1 MSTLPGDCL
10 AQIFSYLDEDSKS
23 LYAFIRVNRL
33 WCVNAIKYLWKQ
45 PLRFALILKST
56 PDYTLRHR
64 TKTGKLTETF
74 IKCLIH
80 NEMVSGGDIQNK
92 RRRSPRVPL
101 VSPPLFNYIGFIR
114 RLDLDD
120 LGLAIAEWAE
130 YISSPK
136 YNRNSSLVK
145 VRNVVFSVLIQQ
157 RPARYKSI
165 KDFREDKSLIN
176 ELTVRIC
183 ELLINQIQKLDYLS
197 MKPSKT
203 FPASE
208 IFIIHL
214 MKDSWFNIITREYMS
229 IINYP
234 HANISLS
241 HLVEFEW
248 DESRTEAES
257 SSRFLIDLSLV
268 CTKIQ
273 TIRFDMNKSQTH
285 DLLISEALQLLIES
299 QTRLEEF
306 ELRNCGLFSYHIMHG
321 LKTRASTLKK
331 LTLRKVSPLSLEF
344 ISDIAYLYNLEE
356 LRYYEGDLLSKDAW
370 PLSFTHF
377 PKLIYYE
384 IDDLFPTS
392 ITVNPDA
399 VISDSCPMLQ
409 TFIYNQKRYYKA
421 ESTALIMRSVG
432 FHCQF
437 LRHFECN
444 AEICSIDL
452 LKLVF
457 LSSPNLETIII
468 TNDRVSL
475 NIDGL
480 LLLTQLKNLKH
491 LELNGSWEFEVE
503 PLKRFLINSKP
514 PLSTIVLSEN
524 KCFEDSHLQVLLN
537 CLKGVLTTFHVL
549 KLTKRLSIDMRR
561 QAKEDIEDFLY
572 KRKTNVVE
580 D

>member
-45 PLRFALILKST
+45 PLRFALILKNT
-56 PDYTLRHR
+56 TAYTLRHR
-64 TKTGKLTETF
+64 TKTGKLAETF

-80 NEMVSGGDIQNK
+80 NEMVAGGEIQNR

-120 LGLAIAEWAE
+120 LGLTIAEWAE

-165 KDFREDKSLIN
+165 KDFREDKSLIK
-176 ELTVRIC
+176 ELTVRVC

-197 MKPSKT
+197 IKPIQD
-203 FPASE
+203 FPTSD
-208 IFIIHL
+208 ILFTHL
-214 MKDSWFNIITREYMS
+214 MKGSWFNLITKDYMS

-234 HANISLS
+234 HANVSLS

-248 DESRTEAES
+248 DESMAEAES
-257 SSRFLIDLSLV
+257 SRQFLLDLSRV

-273 TIRFDMNKSQTH
+273 TIKFDMNKLQSQS
-285 DLLISEALQLLIES
+285 LLISEALQILIES

-306 ELRNCGLFSYHIMHG
+306 ELRNCDLYSYHIMHG
-321 LKTRASTLKK
+321 LKKRASTLKK
-331 LTLRKVSPLSLEF
+331 LTLRQVDSSSLEF
-344 ISDIAYLYNLEE
+344 ISDIAYLYSLEE
-356 LRYYEGDLLSKDAW
+356 LRYYEGNLLSKDAW

-377 PKLIYYE
+377 PKLILYE
-384 IDDLFPTS
+384 IDDLFPTT

-399 VISDSCPMLQ
+399 LVSDSCPILQ
-409 TFIYNQKRYYKA
+409 TFIYNQKRFYKA
-421 ESTALIMRSVG
+421 ESTSLIIKSVG
-432 FHCQF
+432 LNCQF

-452 LKLVF
+452 LKFVF
-457 LSSPNLETIII
+457 ISSSNLETIII

-480 LLLTQLKNLKH
+480 LLVIRLKNLKY

-524 KCFEDSHLQVLLN
+524 KCFEDSHLQVLLRY
-537 CLKGVLTTFHVL
+537 LKGVLTTFHVF

-572 KRKTNVVE
+572 KRKTNV
-580 D
+580 DD